1 MVVRIIRR
9 MMNGRRETGETI
21 VLKKFKAESQTKP
34 DQASVDPWFGT
45 NRLRE
50 YVDGIW

>member
-1 MVVRIIRR
+1 MVVGITRR
-9 MMNGRRETGETI
+9 MMNGRRQTGETI

-34 DQASVDPWFGT
+34 DQASVDPWLGI

-50 YVDGIW
+50 YVYGIW